1 MNVAFLGL
9 GTMGAPMAAN
19 VLRRGHAL
27 VVWNRTAARA
37 RPLVDAGGRLAAAPA
52 EAARAAEVI
61 VLMLADPAAVHA
73 VVDGDDGILAGL
85 GAGALVVDMSTV
97 DGETARAVDAKVRA
111 RGGRFV
117 DAPVSGTRKPAV
129 DGKLVIMAGG
139 DAADVERA
147 RPVLEAMGRVVPV
160 GDVGQGMASKL
171 VLNGLGAHMMTGFA
185 AMMVLAVKL
194 GLDPHT
200 MLEVIGGGA
209 FSSPL
214 YASKGPRMMA
224 RDFSAD
230 FTLALMHKDQEL
242 VLRTAASL
250 GYAMPTLAAIRDVL
264 AEAIAAG
271 YGDGDLSG
279 VVRLF
284 EDWAKAKLT
293 SARRGD

>member
-1 MNVAFLGL
+1 MNVSFLGL

-19 VLRRGHAL
+19 VGKAHAL
-27 VVWNRTAARA
+27 TVWNRTPERA
-37 RPLVDAGGRLAAAPA
+37 RPLIDGGARFAATPA
-52 EAARAAEVI
+52 EAARGADVI
-61 VLMLADPAAVHA
+61 VLMLSDPRAVHA
-73 VVDGDDGILAGL
+73 VVDGADGILAGL
-85 GAGALVVDMSTV
+85 EPNALVIDMSTV
-97 DGETARAVDAKVRA
+97 DVATARAVDAKVRA

-129 DGKLVIMAGG
+129 DAKLVIMAGG
-139 DAADVERA
+139 DPADVARA
-147 RPVLEAMGRVVPV
+147 RPLLETMGRVVPV
-160 GDVGQGMASKL
+160 GAVGQGMAAKL

-185 AMMVLAVKL
+185 AMMVLAARL
-194 GLDPHT
+194 GLDLRA
-200 MLEVIGGGA
+200 MLEVIGSGA

-224 RDFSAD
+224 RDFDAD
-230 FTLALMHKDQEL
+230 FTLTLMHKDQEL
-242 VLRTAASL
+242 VIATAAEN

-284 EDWAKAKLT
+284 EDWAGVKFE
-293 SARRGD
+293 G

>member
-1 MNVAFLGL
+1 MSERRNVAFLGL
-9 GTMGAPMAAN
+9 GTMGAPMATN
-19 VLRRGHAL
+19 VMKRGHAL
-27 VVWNRTAARA
+27 TVWNRSPERERA
-37 RPLVDAGGRLAAAPA
+37 LVDAGARLAASPT
-52 EAARAAEVI
+52 EAARGADVV
-61 VLMLADPAAVHA
+61 VLMLSDPPAVRAVADG
-73 VVDGDDGILAGL
+73 VVAGL
-85 GAGALVVDMSTV
+85 ERGALVVDMSTV
-97 DGETARAVDAKVRA
+97 DVETAHAVDAAVRA
-111 RGGRFV
+111 RGCRFV

-129 DGKLVIMAGG
+129 EGKLVIMAAGA
-139 DAADVERA
+139 AADVERA
-147 RPVLEAMGRVVPV
+147 RPVLEAMGRVVHV
-160 GDVGQGMASKL
+160 GAVGQGMACKL

-194 GLDPHT
+194 GLDPSA

-224 RDFSAD
+224 RDFAPD

-242 VLRTAASL
+242 VLRTAAAA
-250 GYAMPTLAAIRDVL
+250 GYPMPTLAAIRDTL

-284 EDWAKAKLT
+284 EDWAKVKLEPK
-293 SARRGD
+293 S